1 MSDDLDLRGIDHRQE
16 PDPQFRAALQRRLA
30 AIVAG
35 TDPGSVTSPVFES
48 EQQLVPVKEN
58 YVSVDSPPTSEV
70 RNRRHIA
77 MAAAAVVAVIGVA
90 AIAINSMNSDD
101 DVEPAPAVQPTVA
114 PTTTVATGT
123 YIMSEFHT
131 LGANSDVRLTYA
143 VPAGWE
149 ASGMGVGK
157 EPAVVFFDY
166 VTNIYTDSCP
176 SVLVDPPVG
185 PTVDDLASAWAN
197 LPGFHATAPTDITVD
212 GFHGKQVEFTVP
224 DYNKTD
230 CPDGDFKLLV
240 SGNGDWWAAGP
251 NQHTQLWILDVNGT
265 RLVIVAFDLPD
276 ASPQDRADLD
286 AVLASIQIG

>member
-1 MSDDLDLRGIDHRQE
+1 VITDDEVMRLFERADPARVDHVAVRIDAAGYLDALRLEADE
-16 PDPQFRAALQRRLA
+16 
-30 AIVAG
+30 
-35 TDPGSVTSPVFES
+35 
-48 EQQLVPVKEN
+48 QLVPVTEIF
-58 YVSVDSPPTSEV
+58 VPITDSPTSET
-70 RNRRHIA
+70 RNRRRLA

-101 DVEPAPAVQPTVA
+101 EVEPAPAVQPTVA
-114 PTTTVATGT
+114 PTTVAARTGT
-123 YIMSEFHT
+123 YVMSEFHT
-131 LGANSDVRLTYA
+131 LGGNSDVRLTFA

-149 ASGMGVGK
+149 DGGFYVDKPLA
-157 EPAVVFFDY
+157 AHVFFDY

-212 GFHGKQVEFTVP
+212 GYHGKQVEFTVP

-230 CPDGDFKLLV
+230 CPYGDFKLLA
-240 SGNGDWWAAGP
+240 SGNGVWSAPGP
-251 NQHTQLWILDVNGT
+251 NQHNQLWILDVNGT
-265 RLVIVAFDLPD
+265 RLVIVAFVVPD
-276 ASPQDRADLD
+276 ASPQDRADLY